1 MASLHQREGWFQ
13 LHFRHRGRQY
23 SRALKTKDRR
33 EAETVR
39 GSVDRILLR
48 LELGELAEPPSDTDF
63 VTWLLTGGRRI
74 EEPKPVKPLL
84 TLGGLRDRYM
94 QTHSNGALEPKSLK
108 MIEIHFRHLIRH
120 LGERAVVAQLT
131 PADLQGYLDARL
143 KHPGRKGRRVSPVTV
158 QKDLASLRA
167 AWNWAVR
174 IGELTGHYPGR
185 SLTYPKIDEKPG
197 FNTFAEIERKI
208 ARGGLSKGEIS
219 DLWECLFLTR
229 PELDEFL
236 EFAKVNADSL
246 HLYPMLATAAHTGA
260 RRSEL
265 IRMRI
270 DDVDFA
276 AGMAVIREKKKAR
289 GRRTMRRVAISGF
302 LRDVLQEWL
311 KEHPGG
317 PLMFAWVKVPGEEPR
332 GLHVQMAYE
341 QFRKLVKSSKWDVL
355 RGWHV
360 LRHSFI
366 SICAGE
372 GVDQRVLQGWVG
384 HLSSNTHRRYTHLIP
399 SKEQQ
404 IMSRVFG

>member
-13 LHFRHRGRQY
+13 LHFRYRGRQY

-33 EAETVR
+33 EAEAIR
-39 GSVDRILLR
+39 GSVDRMLLR
-48 LELGELAEPPSDTDF
+48 LQLGELAEPPSDTDF
-63 VTWLLTGGRRI
+63 VTWLLTGGRRT
-74 EEPKPVKPLL
+74 EEVKPAKPPL
-84 TLGGLRDRYM
+84 TLAALRDRYV

-108 MIEIHFRHLIRH
+108 MIEIHYRHLIRH

-131 PADLQGYLDARL
+131 PTDLQGYLDARL
-143 KHPGRKGRRVSPVTV
+143 KHPGRNGRHVSPVTV

-167 AWNWAVR
+167 GWNWAVR
-174 IGELTGHYPGR
+174 VGELAGTYPGR
-185 SLTYPKIDEKPG
+185 SLTYPKFDEKPG
-197 FNTFAEIERKI
+197 FQTWEEIERKI
-208 ARGGLSKGEIS
+208 ARGGLSKGEVG
-219 DLWECLFLTR
+219 DLWECLFLTKT
-229 PELDEFL
+229 ELDEFL
-236 EFAKVNADSL
+236 AFAKAMAGRS
-246 HLYPMLATAAHTGA
+246 HLYPMLVTAAHTGA

-270 DDVDFA
+270 DDLDFA

-289 GRRTMRRVAISGF
+289 GRRTTRRVPISGF
-302 LRDVLQEWL
+302 LRNVLGDWMQI
-311 KEHPGG
+311 HPGG
-317 PLMFAWVKVPGEEPR
+317 PMMFAWVKDVEQEPSAI
-332 GLHVQMAYE
+332 HPMMAYE
-341 QFRKLVKSSKWDVL
+341 QFRRLVKDTKWDVL

-366 SICAGE
+366 SVCAGE

-384 HLSSNTHRRYTHLIP
+384 HLSSATHRRYTHLIP